1 MKIKTI
7 LLMIITL
14 TSVFLSI
21 YVSTL
26 YAGFVAPYIIGFATP
41 IIVNTIYSFDI
52 SKYKDKNKSKK

>member
-14 TSVFLSI
+14 ASVFLSI

-26 YAGFVAPYIIGFATP
+26 YAGFVAPYIIGFTTP
-41 IIVNTIYSFDI
+41 IIVNAIYI
-52 SKYKDKNKSKK
+52 HLT

>member
-14 TSVFLSI
+14 ASVFLSI

-26 YAGFVAPYIIGFATP
+26 YAGFVAQYIIGFTTP
-41 IIVNTIYSFDI
+41 IIVNAIYTFDI
-52 SKYKDKNKSKK
+52 NKYKNKK